1 MKKLKI
7 LTNGIWKENPIFVM
21 MLGMCSS
28 LAISTSLTN
37 AIGMGMAVT
46 AVLVASNFIISLLR
60 KIIPDE
66 IRIPVFIIIIAIRIF
81 FNYTISW

>member
-46 AVLVASNFIISLLR
+46 AVTFTLYKSWCLYPFDCCQLYYSWSCR
-60 KIIPDE
+60 KLCE
-66 IRIPVFIIIIAIRIF
+66 
-81 FNYTISW
+81 

>member
-46 AVLVASNFIISLLR
+46 VVLVASNFIISLLR

-66 IRIPVFIIIIAIRIF
+66 IRIPVFIIIIA
-81 FNYTISW
+81 TLVK